1 MKAPDFSAALSTSLM
16 IFAFDGDSVLY
27 LIGRKKS
34 EPYSGASIL
43 PSTYINV
50 NESCEDVARSML
62 SDIFKT
68 EHFYVEQ
75 LNAFP
80 RKYRHPEGRI
90 VNIAHFVLVNWEE
103 ISETELPEGYRWV
116 HREEHNEMAFDH
128 NEIVAFAYERL
139 KRRVR
144 HRPMGFY
151 LLPKEFTLKE
161 IRQLYEEVLQRPLDK
176 RNFQKKFTRSELL
189 LPIDKKVIA
198 APGNKKPSQ
207 LYSFDEQQY
216 ATMSIKG
223 YDFKF

>member
-198 APGNKKPSQ
+198 AYGNKKPSQ

>member
-1 MKAPDFSAALSTSLM
+1 MKTPDFKVALSTSLV

-27 LIGRKKS
+27 LVGKKKS

-43 PSTYINV
+43 PSTYINGD
-50 NESCEDVARSML
+50 ESCEEVARFL
-62 SDIFKT
+62 LHDIFDVQ
-68 EHFYVEQ
+68 HYYLEQ

-80 RKYRHPEGRI
+80 KRYRHPEGRI

-103 ISETELPEGYRWV
+103 IGKATLPEGYRWV
-116 HREEHNEMAFDH
+116 HRDDRSEMAFDH
-128 NEIVAFAYERL
+128 NEIVEFAYERL
-139 KRRVR
+139 KRRIR
-144 HRPMGFY
+144 HRPLGFY

-161 IRQLYEEVLQRPLDK
+161 IRHLYEETLQRELDK

-189 LPIDKKVIA
+189 VPVDKKVIA

-207 LYSFDEQQY
+207 LYSFDEIQY
-216 ATMSIKG
+216 ATMTIKG

>member
-43 PSTYINV
+43 PSTYIKV
-50 NESCEDVARSML
+50 HESCEDVARSML

-161 IRQLYEEVLQRPLDK
+161 IRLLYEEVLQRPLDK

>member
-1 MKAPDFSAALSTSLM
+1 MKTPDFSVALSTSLV

-34 EPYSGASIL
+34 DPYSGASIL

-50 NESCEDVARSML
+50 DESCEDVAKTML
-62 SDIFKT
+62 SDIFQT
-68 EHFYVEQ
+68 EHSYLEQ

-103 ISETELPEGYRWV
+103 ISKVELPEGYQWV
-116 HREEHNEMAFDH
+116 HREERHEMAFDH
-128 NEIVAFAYERL
+128 NEIVEFAYERL

-161 IRQLYEEVLQRPLDK
+161 IRQLYEEVLQRELDK

-207 LYSFDEQQY
+207 LYSFDEEQY